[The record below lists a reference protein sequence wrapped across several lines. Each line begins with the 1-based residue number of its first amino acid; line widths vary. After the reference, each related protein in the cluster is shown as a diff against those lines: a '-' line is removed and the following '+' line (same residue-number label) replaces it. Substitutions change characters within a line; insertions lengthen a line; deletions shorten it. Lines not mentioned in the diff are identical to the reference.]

1 MAVKKKAPAL
11 PARTA
16 TPTATPTAAPTLAE
30 RMEEKRD
37 SKRLRL
43 LRQQH
48 PELEIHAAPPEL
60 RGRVLELQ
68 EELTHAIGE
77 AADAARTAIG
87 LAPGFTFHVS
97 EGVFTRP
104 KKERPAARPTR
115 RP

>member
-1 MAVKKKAPAL
+1 MAVKKKAP
-11 PARTA
+11 TA
-16 TPTATPTAAPTLAE
+16 APTAAPTLAE
-30 RMEEKRD
+30 RMDEKRD

-43 LRQQH
+43 LRKEH

-77 AADAARTAIG
+77 AADAGRQSLG

-104 KKERPAARPTR
+104 KKERPAARPPR
-115 RP
+115 RR